1 MILSIIAAATM
12 TAINNLQYIQKK
24 MHASISLVLY
34 ISLILVQVLGLGNLS
49 GFIVLLLLISL

>member
-12 TAINNLQYIQKK
+12 TAINNLQYIQEK

-34 ISLILVQVLGLGNLS
+34 VSLILVQVLGLGNLS